1 MSGESFTEGVNPSQ
15 RASDR
20 EQQAESPLPDAAAA
34 PHSSPEE
41 FGPTGAGDSPPVTAG
56 RGFFTV
62 AFALLRSTRPQQWS
76 KNVLVFA
83 GVVFSQQLGDRAA
96 LLASV
101 LTFGLF
107 VLASGGIYLVND
119 MLDVEADRAHPLKR
133 ERPLA
138 AGVLPFRL
146 ALVAAVVLLSG
157 AILGAF
163 LMQLALGA
171 VFTLYVGVNV
181 AYSAWLKHVA
191 LLDVCLITSG
201 FLLRA
206 AAGAVAVLTPISPW
220 LYICT
225 LLLALLIVLGKRR
238 SELALLG
245 PQAASHRPNLARYTT
260 VSLDRWLM
268 RIAATTIAAYV
279 LYTLFAP
286 AALGNPKLLVTVP
299 FVLFGLLRFL
309 RATRT
314 PGGAD
319 SPEML
324 LFRDPWLLASVALWS
339 ATVLLLLYMT

>member
-1 MSGESFTEGVNPSQ
+1 MSGESFTEGVDPSQ

-20 EQQAESPLPDAAAA
+20 RQQTESPLPDAVAA
-34 PHSSPEE
+34 PHSSP
-41 FGPTGAGDSPPVTAG
+41 PTTAG

-83 GVVFSQQLGDRAA
+83 GVIFSQQLGDGTA
-96 LLASV
+96 LLASL
-101 LTFGLF
+101 LTFGLY

-146 ALVAAVVLLSG
+146 ALVAAVVLLSS
-157 AILGAF
+157 AVLGAF

-171 VFTLYVGVNV
+171 IFTLYVGLNV

-191 LLDVCLITSG
+191 LLDVCLIASG

-220 LYICT
+220 LYLCT

-245 PQAASHRPNLARYTT
+245 PQAARHRPNLARYST
-260 VSLDRWLM
+260 VSLDRWLKG
-268 RIAATTIAAYV
+268 IAAITVAAYV

-286 AALGNPKLLVTVP
+286 ATLGNPTLLVTVP
-299 FVLFGLLRFL
+299 FVLFGLLRYL

-324 LFRDPWLLASVALWS
+324 LFRDPWLLGSVALWG
-339 ATVLLLLYMT
+339 ATILLLLYVA